1 MQIIDS
7 LINAYSTTNTIN
19 TYTKEITLICII
31 FLEILAIISLILDFF
46 EGYEKVKK
54 NLTFLKKNARVKKVL
69 RFLYH

>member
-19 TYTKEITLICII
+19 TYTKEITSICII

-54 NLTFLKKNARVKKVL
+54 ILTFLKKNARVKKVL
-69 RFLYH
+69 RFLDH